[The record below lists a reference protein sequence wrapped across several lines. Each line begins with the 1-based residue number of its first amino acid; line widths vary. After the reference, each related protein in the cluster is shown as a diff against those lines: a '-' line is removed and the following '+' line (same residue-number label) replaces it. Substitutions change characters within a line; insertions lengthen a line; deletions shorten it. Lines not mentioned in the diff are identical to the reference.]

1 MFCFLCFL
9 ISKFIQKMLSVVLI
23 GLCVLCM
30 CITED
35 REGETDA
42 GEEPVEPA
50 KVENVSQCFCF
61 MPEGLQ

>member
-1 MFCFLCFL
+1 
-9 ISKFIQKMLSVVLI
+9 MLSVVLI

-35 REGETDA
+35 GEGETDA